1 MNPMA
6 NNKQE
11 EIERYESYI
20 KFDPNNTLLWIQ
32 LGDLYHES
40 GKLDEAVACFE
51 KCLILEENNEIAKS
65 RLANVLVTQ
74 HRFGEAEKT
83 LSSLLEKHP
92 DDPAL
97 LHNYG
102 LALFYQTNFKDAQ
115 QIFEKARLA
124 GSDSPQT
131 LAYIVFSLHKQTE
144 TEQALE
150 VAQQWLEESP
160 GPVTEGYVS
169 MLEMDNGD
177 MEQAKIRAET
187 VLQNDPQNPD
197 ANVVLGNWSV
207 EQHNIDQ
214 AIPHFKAA
222 IEAEPGNPR
231 GWQGL
236 GLTHLYRQEND
247 EAIAAIEKALELM
260 PDYAV
265 NHLIIGWAR
274 LANQDAIG
282 AEAAFRKSIECNRGY
297 GEGHGGLAA
306 ALVLQNRLDEGR
318 KQIKRALGLDPTS
331 FGAIFAQSVTMTLKG
346 KEEQGTKLLSKALMQ
361 QPVDRSKPVIE
372 HIQEYLRNQ
381 GHNSTKPP
389 AGGKGGADNKG
400 PSQ

>member
-1 MNPMA
+1 MSQSVTPS
-6 NNKQE
+6 KEQ

-20 KFDPNNTLLWIQ
+20 KFDPENTLLWIQ
-32 LGDLYHES
+32 LGDLYHQT
-40 GKLDEAVACFE
+40 GKLDESVACFE
-51 KCLILEENNEIAKS
+51 KCLLLDEGNEIAQS

-74 HRFGEAEKT
+74 HRFNEAESILK
-83 LSSLLEKHP
+83 SLLEKHT

-102 LALFYQTNFKDAQ
+102 LTLFYQSQFKDAQ
-115 QIFEKARLA
+115 QLFEKARLA
-124 GSDSPQT
+124 GSNAPQT
-131 LAYIVFSLHKQTE
+131 LAYIVYSLHKQTE

-150 VAQQWLEESP
+150 VAQQWLKESP

-177 MEQAKIRAET
+177 MEQARLRAEE
-187 VLQNDPQNPD
+187 VLRDDQANPD

-214 AIPHFKAA
+214 AITHFQTA
-222 IEAEPGNPR
+222 IEAEPDNPR
-231 GWQGL
+231 CWQGL
-236 GLTHLYRQEND
+236 GLTYLYRQEND
-247 EAIAAIEKALELM
+247 KAIAAIEKALELM

-265 NHLIIGWAR
+265 NHLIIGWAK

-306 ALVLQNRLDEGR
+306 ALVLQNRLEEGR
-318 KQIKRALGLDPTS
+318 KQIKRALGLDPSS

-346 KEEQGTKLLSKALMQ
+346 KGEQGTKLLSKALMQ

-381 GHNSTKPP
+381 GHVSTKPP
-389 AGGKGGADNKG
+389 ADGKGGVNKKG
-400 PSQ
+400 